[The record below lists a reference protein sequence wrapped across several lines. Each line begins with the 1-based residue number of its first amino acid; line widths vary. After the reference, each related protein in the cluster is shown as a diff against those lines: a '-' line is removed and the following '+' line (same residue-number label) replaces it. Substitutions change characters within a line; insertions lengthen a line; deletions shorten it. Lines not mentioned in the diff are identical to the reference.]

1 MKVHLKNSEE
11 IKIMRKGGEILQK
24 AQIEMKK
31 HLKEG
36 VTLLEIDK
44 IAEDFIRSAGAIPG
58 FLGMYGFP
66 NTICA
71 MINSEVVHGIPDS
84 RKLKNGDLVSIDCG
98 VLWKKM
104 HADAAF
110 SLVIGGDDKNPERA
124 KFLQCTEKALLAG
137 CKAAKIG
144 NRVGD
149 IGYIIEK
156 TMKDGGYSVCR
167 EYTGHGLGYELHED
181 PHVYNYGKPGTGTL
195 LQKGM
200 TIAIEPIVA
209 MGNPKVKTLKDK
221 WTVVTVDGKDACQCE
236 HFGLA
241 TENGLEIFA

>member
-1 MKVHLKNSEE
+1 MKIHYKNDEE
-11 IKIMRKGGEILQK
+11 IKIMRKAGEILRK
-24 AQIEMKK
+24 AQLEMKK
-31 HLKEG
+31 YLREG

-44 IAEDFIRSAGAIPG
+44 IAEDFIRREGGIPG

-84 RKLKNGDLVSIDCG
+84 RKLKKGDLVSIDCG
-98 VLWKKM
+98 VVWKKM

-110 SLVIGGDDKNPERA
+110 SVIIGGDEAHSERA
-124 KFLQCTEKALLAG
+124 KFLKCTEKALKLG
-137 CKAAKIG
+137 CQAAKIG

-156 TMKDGGYSVCR
+156 TMREGGYSICR
-167 EYTGHGLGYELHED
+167 EYTGHGVGYELHED
-181 PHVYNYGKPGTGTL
+181 PYIYNYGKPGTGVL
-195 LQKGM
+195 LKKGM

-236 HFGLA
+236 HFGLV
-241 TENGLEIFA
+241 TEKGLDIFA

>member
-1 MKVHLKNSEE
+1 MKAHLKNSNE
-11 IKIMRKGGEILQK
+11 IKIMRKAGEILQK
-24 AQIEMKK
+24 AQMEMKK
-31 HLKEG
+31 YLKEG

-44 IAEDFIRSAGAIPG
+44 IAEDFICKEGGIPG

-84 RKLKNGDLVSIDCG
+84 RKLKNGDLVSVDCG

-104 HADAAF
+104 FADAAF
-110 SLVIGGDDKNPERA
+110 SLVIGGDETNPERA
-124 KFLQCTEKALLAG
+124 KFLKCTEKALLAG

-144 NRVGD
+144 NKVGD
-149 IGYIIEK
+149 VGYIIEK
-156 TMKDGGYSVCR
+156 TMRDGGYSICR
-167 EYTGHGLGYELHED
+167 EYTGHGLGYELHEK
-181 PHVYNYGKPGTGTL
+181 PYIYNYGKPGTGTVL
-195 LQKGM
+195 RKGM

-209 MGNPKVKTLKDK
+209 VGSPKVKTLKDK
-221 WTVVTVDGKDACQCE
+221 WTVVTIDGKDACQCE
-236 HFGLA
+236 HFGLV